1 MRKNGDRIFCSCF
14 RVEYIGMFCTQF
26 KSDID
31 KCEYIQGV
39 RVFDTGNGF
48 SFIDILCSLL
58 LHCRCS
64 CSFHVIQESRIEEN
78 SAGIMVA

>member
-1 MRKNGDRIFCSCF
+1 MVTEYFVRAFESNILACF
-14 RVEYIGMFCTQF
+14 APNLKAI
-26 KSDID
+26 S
-31 KCEYIQGV
+31 IQGV
-39 RVFDTGNGF
+39 RAFDTGNGF

-64 CSFHVIQESRIEEN
+64 CSFYVIQESRIEEN